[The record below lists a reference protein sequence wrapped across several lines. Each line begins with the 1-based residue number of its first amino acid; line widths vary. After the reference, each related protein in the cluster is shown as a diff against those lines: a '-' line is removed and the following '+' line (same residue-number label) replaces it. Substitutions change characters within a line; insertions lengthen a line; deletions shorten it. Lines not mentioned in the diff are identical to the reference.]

1 MSIGIIPNPHQD
13 TSPSP
18 NFSALNGNIHQQNI
32 FDDKLQCS
40 QHRTVF
46 ALRRGNDL

>member
-1 MSIGIIPNPHQD
+1 MSIGITPRPHQD

-18 NFSALNGNIHQQNI
+18 NFSALNGKNPQQKT
-32 FDDKLQCS
+32 FGDKPQCS
-40 QHRTVF
+40 QHRTAF